1 MRHRERARMGAAM
14 IEKFTKDVY
23 NSLVLDR
30 TDIYRRMYNSMTEET
45 GGDEYWSDLKEF
57 YDTLSDRQKEVFFRV
72 IKQTII
78 DSISGVFGVLDGS
91 SNLGGTTYECDVMVD
106 GVDMEHDLQDYF
118 LSYVEEAE
126 Q

>member
-1 MRHRERARMGAAM
+1 MRNRERARMGAAM

-30 TDIYRRMYNSMTEET
+30 TDAYRRMYNSMTEET
-45 GGDEYWSDLKEF
+45 GGDEYWADLKEF
-57 YDTLSDRQKEVFFRV
+57 YDTLSTRQKEVFFRV

-91 SNLGGTTYECDVMVD
+91 SNLSGTTYECDVMVD

-118 LSYVEEAE
+118 LSYVEEAK